1 MDENRVENRV
11 HTGKEGQ
18 SVERGREPLSGR
30 APFSVVNGEANIGAT
45 ECPQKSSS
53 ACSRASSPARAVSP
67 HRSKRKLVFI
77 QGYNKRVVRR
87 RFRTTKEQLS
97 ILNEFFTHTEIP
109 TRDEKRALAERLGMA
124 ERQVQVWFQNRRAAK
139 KTSPRSLERSMSPAT
154 SPSLKPTS
162 MSGVSPK
169 MLVLDSPPRKP
180 PRAVK
185 PVPPPA
191 PTHRTALSPINLD
204 SPPRPSDPILVSSP
218 TPKPSKPSAVIL
230 LDSPPRPPT
239 SIVLDTPTKPTTVSE
254 LFSPSDLT
262 TPDISHELTSDAT
275 SRESDWTFVDNT
287 HKSLRPRK
295 RKATTVD
302 HTPRS
307 KRRKDDTVISLL
319 SSPLAS
325 PKEPTFELDQQDWTA
340 IFDSFVRAEPS
351 TDLPTDLPTES
362 YTSHTEPPT
371 ESTTELPTESITE
384 STTELSTEPPT
395 EPLTEALDWSTLLT
409 SPFPTDPPTDLDQ
422 LLTELDQT
430 PTSPTLLQQALEM
443 EMGSFVGGSFDFSDI
458 LGECDGFGGEPGE
471 GAGDGG
477 KRGLGASGGM
487 EDLEDSL
494 QGLFAFETF

>member
-1 MDENRVENRV
+1 MDENRAEIRV
-11 HTGKEGQ
+11 HPGKEGQ

-30 APFSVVNGEANIGAT
+30 TPFSVVNGEANMGGT

-67 HRSKRKLVFI
+67 HRSNRKLVFV
-77 QGYNKRVVRR
+77 QGFKQRVVRR
-87 RFRTTKEQLS
+87 RFRATEEQLS
-97 ILNEFFTHTEIP
+97 ILNEAFANTEIP
-109 TRDEKRALAERLGMA
+109 TRDEKKALAAKLGMA

-139 KTSPRSLERSMSPAT
+139 KTSPRSLERSMSPVT
-154 SPSLKPTS
+154 SPSLVPTS
-162 MSGVSPK
+162 TSGVSPK
-169 MLVLDSPPRKP
+169 MLILHSPPRIRP
-180 PRAVK
+180 QAVK
-185 PVPPPA
+185 AVPPPA
-191 PTHRTALSPINLD
+191 PTHPTALSPINLD
-204 SPPRPSDPILVSSP
+204 SPPRPSDSILVSSP

-254 LFSPSDLT
+254 IFSPSDLIN
-262 TPDISHELTSDAT
+262 PDFSHDLVPSDAT
-275 SRESDWTFVDNT
+275 PRQHNWSFVDDT
-287 HKSLRPRK
+287 PKCLRPRK
-295 RKATTVD
+295 RKVATVD
-302 HTPRS
+302 DTSRS
-307 KRRKDDTVISLL
+307 KRRKEETVISLL

-351 TDLPTDLPTES
+351 TDLPTES

-371 ESTTELPTESITE
+371 EPC
-384 STTELSTEPPT
+384 TEPCT
-395 EPLTEALDWSTLLT
+395 EPLAEPLDWSTLLT

-443 EMGSFVGGSFDFSDI
+443 EMGSFVGGSLVDFSDI
-458 LGECDGFGGEPGE
+458 LGECDGLGGEG
-471 GAGDGG
+471 GDAGDAGEQSVVG
-477 KRGLGASGGM
+477 RVGGGM
-487 EDLEDSL
+487 EDFEDSL